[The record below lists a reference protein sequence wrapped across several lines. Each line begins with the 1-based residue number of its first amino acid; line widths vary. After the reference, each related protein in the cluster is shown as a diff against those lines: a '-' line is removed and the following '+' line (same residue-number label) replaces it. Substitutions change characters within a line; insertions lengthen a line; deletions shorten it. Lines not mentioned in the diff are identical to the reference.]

1 MLGKQEKVVKSIT
14 RESKQTSSHLHAMK
28 KNPNDEC
35 YTSMVDILAELSY
48 WASLGKF
55 VGKRIICP
63 CDWDIVEGEGIYS
76 ITIDFEE
83 DSIHGNSV
91 RRVGAISYSL
101 FDEADGEYETVSL
114 SKDEFDGFLK
124 NRLTCNFI
132 RTFVQMAADWGIK
145 SITAS
150 GYDPATDRGIR
161 FQDVDYSKYDICVTN
176 PPFSLYKEF
185 MQAIVGRIDFVVL
198 APFANRTAPSVGLPL
213 MLRQAY
219 LGHKIQTHMNFV
231 NPTKDNGYASKTVCC
246 DWIVSFPEAQEERNG
261 RDCRSGIS
269 YEIYKDEFEFMEN
282 MTMRDG
288 THPMIVGAGTIPDDY
303 DGWMFAPVSV
313 LDRINTDEYEF
324 YGTNFQAYLNK
335 ADPESNPF
343 AHKASNAMLK
353 HNGKCKFHG
362 LVMRKKK
369 SA

>member
-14 RESKQTSSHLHAMK
+14 RDNKQTSSHLQMMK

-55 VGKRIICP
+55 VGKRIVCP

-101 FDEADGEYETVSL
+101 FDECDGGYETVSL
-114 SKDEFDGFLK
+114 SKGEFDGFLK

-150 GYDPATDRGIR
+150 GYDPSTDRGIR

-185 MQAIVGRIDFVVL
+185 MSAIVGRIDFIVL
-198 APFANRTAPSVGLPL
+198 APFAHRVGTIVGLPL
-213 MLRQAY
+213 MLKQAY

-231 NPTKDNGYASKTVCC
+231 NPTRDNGYKSKVVCC
-246 DWIVSFPEAQEERNG
+246 DWVTSFPDAQEERNG
-261 RDCRSGIS
+261 QSYHSGIS
-269 YEIYKDEFEFMEN
+269 YELYKDEYEFMEN

-313 LDRINTDEYEF
+313 LDKLNTDEYDM
-324 YGTNFQAYLNK
+324 YCTALYAYFNK
-335 ADPESNPF
+335 VNPEANPF
-343 AHKASNAMLK
+343 AHNITDEMLK
-353 HNGKCKFHG
+353 HNGKSKFHG
-362 LVMRKKK
+362 WVIRKKK

>member
-1 MLGKQEKVVKSIT
+1 MLGKQEKVVRGIHKSGG
-14 RESKQTSSHLHAMK
+14 MK
-28 KNPNDEC
+28 VDGLIGLKRNPNDEC

-114 SKDEFDGFLK
+114 SREEFDGFLK

-150 GYDPATDRGIR
+150 GYDPSTDRGIR

-176 PPFSLYKEF
+176 PPFSLYAEF

-198 APFANRTAPSVGLPL
+198 APFANRNCPCVGLPL
-213 MLRQAY
+213 MLKQAY
-219 LGHKIQTHMNFV
+219 LGHNIMQAMNF
-231 NPTKDNGYASKTVCC
+231 NNQTKENGYVSKAVCC
-246 DWIVSFPEAQEERNG
+246 DWVVSFPEAQRERNG
-261 RDCRSGIS
+261 QGHKSGIS
-269 YEIYKDEFEFMEN
+269 YDTYKDEYERMEN
-282 MTMRDG
+282 ITMKDG
-288 THPMIVGAGTIPDDY
+288 THPIIVKLGTIPDDY
-303 DGWMFAPVSV
+303 DGWMFAPVSI
-313 LDRINTDEYEF
+313 LNTLNTDEYEC
-324 YGTNFQAYLNK
+324 YGTNFKAYFNK
-335 ADPESNPF
+335 ANPESNPF

-353 HNGKCKFHG
+353 HNGKSKFHG
-362 LVMRKKK
+362 WVIRKKK